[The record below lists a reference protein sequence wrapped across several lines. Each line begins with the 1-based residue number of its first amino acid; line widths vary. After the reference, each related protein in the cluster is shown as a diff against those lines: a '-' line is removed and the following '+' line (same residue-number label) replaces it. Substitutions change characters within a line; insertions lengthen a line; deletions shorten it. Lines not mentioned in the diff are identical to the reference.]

1 MTSNSKCTQSFQEV
15 YCPQFPFPH
24 YIKPLL
30 HCFLQTLWLFSEF
43 QLMVLLLI
51 SLMQSEETVHMIL
64 SLPMPA
70 IHTLS
75 SLSPWLDCYLSNDS
89 PLSSIVPQ
97 LLLSASGSCH
107 WNRIFL
113 FLHESPSFIVIL
125 LYHDPITPSVTTS
138 ILSPFS
144 MKTLCK
150 CSLYSTVHFSF
161 FFSFELTPTSTKFFP
176 PPSLKGT
183 Q

>member
-1 MTSNSKCTQSFQEV
+1 MYSEFPGSVLSLI
-15 YCPQFPFPH
+15 PFPPIILSH
-24 YIKPLL
+24 YCTVSSK
-30 HCFLQTLWLFSEF
+30 LWLFSKF
-43 QLMVLLLI
+43 QLVILLLI
-51 SLMQSEETVHMIL
+51 SLMQSEETVQMIL

-75 SLSPWLDCYLSNDS
+75 SLSPWLDCYLNNGS

-107 WNRIFL
+107 QNRFL
-113 FLHESPSFIVIL
+113 FLHESPSFTVIL
-125 LYHDPITPSVTTS
+125 LYHDSITPSITTP
-138 ILSPFS
+138 ILCPFDIN
-144 MKTLCK
+144 TLCK
-150 CSLYSTVHFSF
+150 CSLYSTVHLSF
-161 FFSFELTPTSTKFFP
+161 FFSFELTPTSTKFLP

>member
-70 IHTLS
+70 IYTLS
-75 SLSPWLDCYLSNDS
+75 SLSPWLDCYLSNGS

-97 LLLSASGSCH
+97 LLLSASGSCYR
-107 WNRIFL
+107 NRFL
-113 FLHESPSFIVIL
+113 FLHESPSFTVIL
-125 LYHDPITPSVTTS
+125 LYHDSITPSITTP
-138 ILSPFS
+138 ILCPFWHKHS
-144 MKTLCK
+144 LQVFTILN
-150 CSLYSTVHFSF
+150 CSLFV
-161 FFSFELTPTSTKFFP
+161 FFSFELTPTSTKFLP